1 MVISALRI
9 LTARQTRAK
18 VVKTLVA
25 QLGPTRAIGLP
36 QV

>member
-1 MVISALRI
+1 MVISTVRI
-9 LTARQTRAK
+9 LTAPQTQTK